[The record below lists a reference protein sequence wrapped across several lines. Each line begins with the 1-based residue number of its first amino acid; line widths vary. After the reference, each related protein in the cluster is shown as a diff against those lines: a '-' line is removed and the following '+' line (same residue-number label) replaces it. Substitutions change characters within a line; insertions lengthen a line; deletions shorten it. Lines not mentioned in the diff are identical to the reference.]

1 LQLVPLH
8 LEPISFGAPRF
19 NLVPTPRFN
28 LVPTPRFNLVPAAR
42 FVTPALLE
50 GEAPLGGLTL
60 GELATHLMADARWR
74 DGETLLW
81 RVSLALL
88 ELLAPRLL
96 STCHT
101 QVMTADDR

>member
-1 LQLVPLH
+1 MLSTALLPLQLD
-8 LEPISFGAPRF
+8 PISFGAPRF
-19 NLVPTPRFN
+19 NLVPA
-28 LVPTPRFNLVPAAR
+28 PRFNLVPAAR

-50 GEAPLGGLTL
+50 GEAPLGGLAL

-74 DGETLLW
+74 DVETLLW

-101 QVMTADDR
+101 QVMTADDRG

>member
-1 LQLVPLH
+1 LH
-8 LEPISFGAPRF
+8 LDPISFGAPRF
-19 NLVPTPRFN
+19 NLVPAPRFN
-28 LVPTPRFNLVPAAR
+28 LVPSAR

-50 GEAPLGGLTL
+50 GEAPLGNQADEGEAPLGGLAL
-60 GELATHLMADARWR
+60 GELATHLMWLTARWR

-101 QVMTADDR
+101 QVMTTDDR